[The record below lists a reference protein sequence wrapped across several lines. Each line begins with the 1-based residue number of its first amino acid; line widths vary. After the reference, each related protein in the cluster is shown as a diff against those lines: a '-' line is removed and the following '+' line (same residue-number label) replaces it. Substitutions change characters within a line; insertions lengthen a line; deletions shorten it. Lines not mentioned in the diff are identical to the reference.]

1 MMGEEKSKVGKWGE
15 KKTHYQIDKKK
26 KKNPSNKN

>member
-15 KKTHYQIDKKK
+15 KKPHYQIDKKK
-26 KKNPSNKN
+26 KKPI